1 MMKEKL
7 KSRPKRIFI
16 NFDFNISVP
25 KENVA
30 TIERSA
36 SVQDGVSRS
45 RHALLNGDF
54 YKNNFV
60 KIDFTEKNSL
70 YT

>member
-1 MMKEKL
+1 MVKK
-7 KSRPKRIFI
+7 KVQAKKIFI
-16 NFDFNISVP
+16 ISVP

-54 YKNNFV
+54 YKNDFV
-60 KIDFTEKNSL
+60 KIDFTEKKLPIALSS
-70 YT
+70 